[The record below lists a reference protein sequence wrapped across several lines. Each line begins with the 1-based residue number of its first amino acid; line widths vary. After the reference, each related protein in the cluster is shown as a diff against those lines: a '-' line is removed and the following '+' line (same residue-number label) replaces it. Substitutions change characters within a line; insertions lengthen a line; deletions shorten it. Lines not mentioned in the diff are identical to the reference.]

1 MFMQDW
7 HQDTVAKECE
17 DNEEDGKDH
26 PFVIHSSLGLNAI
39 IHHHIPVFSS
49 EDL

>member
-1 MFMQDW
+1 MQDW

-26 PFVIHSSLGLNAI
+26 SFVIHSSLGLNAI